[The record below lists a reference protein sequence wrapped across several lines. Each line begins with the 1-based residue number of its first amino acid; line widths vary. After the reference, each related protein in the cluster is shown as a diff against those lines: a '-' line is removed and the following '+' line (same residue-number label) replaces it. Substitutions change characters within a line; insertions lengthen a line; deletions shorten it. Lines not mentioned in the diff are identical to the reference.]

1 MNNSPCNPNSNLQN
15 VQYKARSNL
24 LLPKSKVASMN
35 KNNLCNAYKR
45 CGKNSSSLPPMSF
58 AKTTKHIYLIDSN
71 SPITARE
78 YSIIFGNGKLT
89 QIKKIATKLG
99 FMVTKLDTKDE
110 LKGKI
115 IEMLKKLG
123 LTEPIQLPVTVSK
136 KMGGTPNKPSGTP
149 FGTPSNNN
157 NKNKPFGTPFG
168 TPSNNNNKNKP
179 FGTPFGTP
187 SNNNNKNKPFGTP
200 FGTPFGNQSNNNK
213 NKPFGTQSNINK
225 PNLFGGI
232 KPRQNAAPGT
242 NNSGNKGIFGGVKP
256 RQNAVPGA
264 NNTGKGVFGAT
275 KPTNGSNFTPGGKKP
290 KVNASKLMQQISTEI
305 SNLKNKI

>member
-15 VQYKARSNL
+15 AQYKARSNL

-35 KNNLCNAYKR
+35 RTNLCNAYKR

-58 AKTTKHIYLIDSN
+58 AKTTKHVYLIDSN

-78 YSIIFGNGKLT
+78 YGIIFGNGKLT

-115 IEMLKKLG
+115 IETLKKLG
-123 LTEPIQLPVTVSK
+123 LSEPIQLPVTVSK
-136 KMGGTPNKPSGTP
+136 KMGGTPNKPIGTP
-149 FGTPSNNN
+149 FGTPSNNNNNKNKPFGTLSNNNN

-168 TPSNNNNKNKP
+168 TPSNNNKP
-179 FGTPFGTP
+179 AGGIFGAP
-187 SNNNNKNKPFGTP
+187 SNN
-200 FGTPFGNQSNNNK
+200 
-213 NKPFGTQSNINK
+213 NK

-232 KPRQNAAPGT
+232 KPRQNAVPGT
-242 NNSGNKGIFGGVKP
+242 NNSGNRGIFGGIKP

-264 NNTGKGVFGAT
+264 NNSGKGIFGAT
-275 KPTNGSNFTPGGKKP
+275 KPTNGSNFTPSGKKP
-290 KVNASKLMQQISTEI
+290 KVNASKLMQQISKEI

>member
-1 MNNSPCNPNSNLQN
+1 MNNSPCNPKSNLQN
-15 VQYKARSNL
+15 AQFKARSNL

-35 KNNLCNAYKR
+35 RNNLCNAYKR

-58 AKTTKHIYLIDSN
+58 AKTTKHVYLIDSN

-78 YSIIFGNGKLT
+78 YGIIFGNGKLT

-136 KMGGTPNKPSGTP
+136 KVGGTPNKP
-149 FGTPSNNN
+149 FGTPTNMNMN
-157 NKNKPFGTPFG
+157 NKPFGTPL
-168 TPSNNNNKNKP
+168 NMNNKP
-179 FGTPFGTP
+179 FGTPLNMNTNNKPFGT
-187 SNNNNKNKPFGTP
+187 STNMNTNNKPFGTP
-200 FGTPFGNQSNNNK
+200 T
-213 NKPFGTQSNINK
+213 
-225 PNLFGGI
+225 NLFGGI
-232 KPRQNAAPGT
+232 KPRQNARPGA
-242 NNSGNKGIFGGVKP
+242 NNSSNKGIFDAIKP
-256 RQNAVPGA
+256 RQNAMPGA
-264 NNTGKGVFGAT
+264 NNSGKSLFGAT
-275 KPTNGSNFTPGGKKP
+275 TKPANGSNFTPGGKKP
-290 KVNASKLMQQISTEI
+290 KVNASKLMQQISKEI